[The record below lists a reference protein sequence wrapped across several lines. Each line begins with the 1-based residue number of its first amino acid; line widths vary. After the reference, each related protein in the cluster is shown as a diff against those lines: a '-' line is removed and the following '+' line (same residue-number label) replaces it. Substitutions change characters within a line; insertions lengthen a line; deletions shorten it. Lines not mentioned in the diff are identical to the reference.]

1 MVPRY
6 GSNDCRRG
14 LRDNLPPPL
23 TISLFCAV
31 MAIRQRDDV
40 ILPRTIVSVP
50 FQSAST
56 AISLFIRIIIV
67 IFLYLT
73 VGSLSQTALRLQ
85 ARILIHAGF
94 RMPKRMHILQC
105 GGAKGPIDIVL

>member
-1 MVPRY
+1 MGVMIVGEGY
-6 GSNDCRRG
+6 EIIY
-14 LRDNLPPPL
+14 PPL

-31 MAIRQRDDV
+31 MATQRRCDA
-40 ILPRTIVSVP
+40 ILPRTVISVSFLSV
-50 FQSAST
+50 ST
-56 AISLFIRIIIV
+56 AICLFIRIIIV

-73 VGSLSQTALRLQ
+73 VGSLSQTALRRQ

-105 GGAKGPIDIVL
+105 GGAKGPIDRVLLI